1 MLPVA
6 ARSPLPALLA
16 CSGLCSQGNSKPG
29 LPKDQRLRSW
39 GPRNIDEPNLQCLS
53 PLHTFVPGPG
63 GAQTSVDPKEVT
75 IPRGGSVL
83 VNCSTSCDQHTLLGL
98 ETHLNKKEVARGSN
112 WETYELS
119 NIQEDTTPFCY
130 STCHNNQTKAT
141 MSLAVYWFPER
152 VELAPLPHWQPVG
165 ENLTLHCQVEGGAP
179 RTHLS
184 VMLLQGEKLLSRQ
197 PAVGT
202 PVAEVRPQ
210 CWHAETTMA
219 PISLA
224 AQNWTF
230 GPKGWDYSRTAQPPD
245 SSEPSMAKPQS
256 LRGGGVPGDRMKM
269 LQERASVPP
278 VHTLLLLA
286 SPAKAPPHLGTPRI
300 LEVGTQG
307 SVNCALDGLF
317 PVSEAQVHLALE
329 DQRLKPTIKYSKDSL
344 LATAMVEG
352 TPGEEGIHPLTCAV
366 TLGNQSRRTRENV
379 TIYSFPAPNLTLSES
394 EVPEETEVSVEC
406 KAHAGA
412 VVTLSWDKAGS
423 LLSSPQT
430 KLNATAE
437 DNGRVFLCSAALVVA
452 GKVLH
457 KNETQTLSVLYGP
470 RLNKDTCPGNWTWEE
485 GTLQNL
491 SCQAL
496 GNPIPKLDCHR
507 KGDGALLPIGD
518 LRPVTR
524 DIAGTYVCQA
534 TSSRGAVTREVV
546 VNVIYHQS
554 NLVTI
559 IAVAALIL
567 GIASTVGLAAYLYN
581 RQRKIRKYK
590 LQKAQEEAAMKLNSP
605 P

>member
-16 CSGLCSQGNSKPG
+16 LLGAL
-29 LPKDQRLRSW
+29 L
-39 GPRNIDEPNLQCLS
+39 
-53 PLHTFVPGPG
+53 PGPG
-63 GAQTSVDPKEVT
+63 GAQTLVDPKEVT

-202 PVAEVRPQ
+202 PVAEVTATVLARRDDHGTNFSCRTELDLRPQ
-210 CWHAETTMA
+210 GLGLFQNSSA
-219 PISLA
+219 PRQLR
-224 AQNWTF
+224 TF
-230 GPKGWDYSRTAQPPD
+230 VLPK
-245 SSEPSMAKPQS
+245 
-256 LRGGGVPGDRMKM
+256 L
-269 LQERASVPP
+269 
-278 VHTLLLLA
+278 H
-286 SPAKAPPHLGTPRI
+286 PHLGTPRI

-344 LATAMVEG
+344 LATAVVEG

-379 TIYSFPAPNLTLSES
+379 TIYSFPAPNLTLSEP

-524 DIAGTYVCQA
+524 GIAGTYVCQA